1 MILSLDRQFA
11 RVQKFNAFMT
21 DTHPSH
27 WGSKL
32 LFGFL
37 LAIAAAVLGYLLVY
51 WWTFR
56 NFNDVLDVS
65 SLRNQVV
72 STQKASNVKDQL
84 RDLGYSF
91 QDSDFYQLNS
101 PNSTNY
107 RANVLEG
114 YEPQQIENE
123 EVTEEGYYFYDE
135 NGMAYYFLVDEN
147 NQIDSESM
155 IPLISE

>member
-1 MILSLDRQFA
+1 M
-11 RVQKFNAFMT
+11 
-21 DTHPSH
+21 
-27 WGSKL
+27 
-32 LFGFL
+32 
-37 LAIAAAVLGYLLVY
+37 AAVIGYLLVY

-56 NFNDVLDVS
+56 NFSDVLNVS
-65 SLRNQVV
+65 SLKNQVV
-72 STQKASNVKDQL
+72 ATQKASDVKDQL

-91 QDSDFYQLNS
+91 EENDFHQLNS

-107 RANVLEG
+107 RANVLRG
-114 YEPQQIENE
+114 YEPEKIENE

-147 NQIDSESM
+147 NQIDPESM

>member
-11 RVQKFNAFMT
+11 RVQEFNAFMT

-72 STQKASNVKDQL
+72 STQRANNVKDQL

-91 QDSDFYQLNS
+91 QDADFYQLNS

-114 YEPQQIENE
+114 YEPQPIENE

-147 NQIDSESM
+147 NQIDLESM